1 MMATGGRLFWILT
14 MGAFLVMSS
23 GCARTSLRRV
33 EDEIARGGSGIHKE
47 KGQGIDGYLLHDG
60 TMTEYKGWVRLVEQ
74 DSLAFWSEG
83 YSDEVSRQGTKKKIK
98 VSGPVFELK
107 AVKAIDVRETRAA
120 GTALLIIAGVVV
132 VIVVSGLA
140 TMDTMEYH

>member
-1 MMATGGRLFWILT
+1 MVLGKRFIWILT
-14 MGAFLVMSS
+14 IVAFLVSTS

-47 KGQGIDGYLLHDG
+47 KGQSIDGYLLHDG
-60 TMTEYKGWVRLVEQ
+60 TMAEYKGRVRLAEQ

-83 YSDEVSRQGTKKKIK
+83 YSEELGSQGTKKKIK
-98 VSGPVFELK
+98 VPGPVFALK
-107 AVKAIDVRETRAA
+107 AVKALDVRETRAA
-120 GTALLIIAGVVV
+120 GTGLLIVAGVLV
-132 VIVVSGLA
+132 VIIVVGAA